1 MAERA
6 CRRVDARIFD
16 AQSRQDTAAAL
27 RYCTSCPVLAQCYR
41 WAQRQR
47 GQLDCVA
54 GGQLWGAARKWL
66 RQS

>member
-1 MAERA
+1 M
-6 CRRVDARIFD
+6 FD

-47 GQLDCVA
+47 GKLDCVA